1 MPKNDREIAQDSGV
15 AVVTDV
21 EAARSY
27 RRGLKGKVALVPT
40 MGALHEGHLQHIRV
54 CRERAAHVVV
64 SVFVNPTQFNEA
76 EDYQKYPRALE
87 SDIQRCAEAGASAV
101 FAPGAEGLY
110 PPTLPGV
117 EIDMPALTCGLEGQ
131 DRPGH
136 FKGVCRVV
144 VKLLNIVQPDYVSFG
159 RKDYQQLRVVQAVVG
174 DLMLPVEVIEVAT
187 LREPDGL
194 AMSSRNKRLDD
205 EQRRRAVGMFK
216 ALSAAKRL
224 VEQDGESD
232 PDAAERAMRTVL
244 GVHQIEV
251 GYATVRHP
259 QTLGELSCIEPAL
272 TNGVIALIAGRLG
285 DIRLIDN
292 MLLGSSV

>member
-1 MPKNDREIAQDSGV
+1 MPKNAQATEQTSDLTV
-15 AVVTDV
+15 LKDV

-27 RRGLKGKVALVPT
+27 RHGLTGKVALVPT

-54 CRERAAHVVV
+54 CRQKAEHVVV

-76 EDYQKYPRALE
+76 EDFKKYPRELE
-87 SDIQRCAEAGASAV
+87 TDIQRCAEAGASAV
-101 FAPGAEGLY
+101 FAPDVEGLY
-110 PPTLPGV
+110 PPTVPGA
-117 EIDMPALTCGLEGQ
+117 EIDVPALTTVLEGR

-159 RKDYQQLRVVQAVVG
+159 RKDYQQLRVVQAVVD
-174 DLMLPVEVIEVAT
+174 DLMPPVKVIEVAT

-194 AMSSRNKRLDD
+194 AMSSRNKRLSD
-205 EQRRRAVGMFK
+205 EQRRRAVGLFK
-216 ALSAAKRL
+216 ALSAAKQL
-224 VEQDGESD
+224 VEQDGETD
-232 PDAAERAMRTVL
+232 PEAVEQAMRTVL
-244 GVHQIEV
+244 EANQIEV
-251 GYATVRHP
+251 SYATVRHR

-272 TNGVIALIAGRLG
+272 TGGVIALIAGHLG

-292 MLLGSSV
+292 MLLGASA